1 MFVQCVE
8 QKLTRQIEMIQVP
21 INDLGCEQVRIP
33 NTNVLYFVLHFRITL
48 RFLVPNSI
56 VLICL
61 TLEQA
66 PAGCDV
72 SAASGAGDASSG
84 DDGGGGGIASGH
96 AKTTPPKLSFS
107 SGVSNAM
114 VGAQGAAQVMK
125 ALKKPFSASAIS
137 LTPSSQ
143 GGVPTGM
150 ATNAMQGHFFFF
162 EFKVDFLP

>member
-1 MFVQCVE
+1 MTVSQIVDCFDQR
-8 QKLTRQIEMIQVP
+8 LTP
-21 INDLGCEQVRIP
+21 L
-33 NTNVLYFVLHFRITL
+33 
-48 RFLVPNSI
+48 
-56 VLICL
+56 
-61 TLEQA
+61 QA

-84 DDGGGGGIASGH
+84 DDGGGGGGIAAGH

-143 GGVPTGM
+143 GGAPTGI
-150 ATNAMQGHFFFF
+150 
-162 EFKVDFLP
+162 